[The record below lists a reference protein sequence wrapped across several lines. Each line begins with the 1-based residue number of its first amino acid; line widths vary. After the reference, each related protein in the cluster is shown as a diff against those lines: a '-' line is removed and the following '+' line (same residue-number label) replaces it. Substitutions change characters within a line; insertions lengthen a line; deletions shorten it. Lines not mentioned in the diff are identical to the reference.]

1 MPAKGTKKTPTK
13 TAPKKAD
20 KAEKATPKWQEQR
33 SAPVDKTKRV
43 AEGAS
48 IDSKNIVKG
57 TRKRKDVN
65 YHDLIITKKPAGKK
79 SKIEKRKSKNTAE
92 DRLKR
97 ATEIAAKKEQK
108 KADKAKKSSK

>member
-1 MPAKGTKKTPTK
+1 MPAKGTRKTPTK
-13 TAPKKAD
+13 TAPKKS
-20 KAEKATPKWQEQR
+20 AEKATPKWQESR

-57 TRKRKDVN
+57 TRKRRDVN
-65 YHDLIITKKPAGKK
+65 YHDLIITKKPANKK
-79 SKIEKRKSKNTAE
+79 SKIEKRKSSNTAE

-97 ATEIAAKKEQK
+97 AAEYAAKKEQK